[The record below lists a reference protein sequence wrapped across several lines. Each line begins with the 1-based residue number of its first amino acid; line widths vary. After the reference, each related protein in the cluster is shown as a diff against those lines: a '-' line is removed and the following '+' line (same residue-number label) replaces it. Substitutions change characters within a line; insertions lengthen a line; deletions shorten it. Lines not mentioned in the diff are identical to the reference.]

1 MAVVAG
7 EADGDFQAVAGV
19 AFNDDFAAVGADDA
33 LGDHEAEAA
42 AALLRGE
49 VGFEDAGHGFLGHT
63 AAGVGESDVDP
74 FVVGTGA
81 DFEESALLHGFARV
95 FDDVVE
101 GLFELVLVDLEN
113 GESGGEVEFEEDVAG
128 LEFGPEEFRGVAD
141 EGVEVVRGAL
151 QRGGADGAEELGDDG
166 VEAFDFFLSHF
177 ERVKEGVLL
186 FGGEFAQAAFE
197 ELEVDGE
204 GVEGVADFVGHAG
217 GKELEGGYA
226 FAFQRFLRGAVTL
239 GEVAHDE
246 GVTGMLAVSGF
257 VVVLGEERD
266 DIKIEDAVGG
276 VEDFDVTGDHFAALS
291 QFFPTQAADVLGER
305 TAERGGGVEAEE
317 ESGGIVHV
325 DDRAGGVGDNDA
337 FADGV
342 EDGLEEAF
350 VAGQLDKESFDVF
363 RLDAAEA
370 GEEFV
375 EEGAFHFRGWGP
387 LGPWGLI
394 ADRGRS

>member
-1 MAVVAG
+1 MDLAVVAG

-33 LGDHEAEAA
+33 LGNHEAETA

-49 VGFEDAGHGFLGHT
+49 VGFEDAGHGFLGHA

-74 FVVGTGA
+74 FAVGTGA
-81 DFEESALLHGFARV
+81 DFEEAALLHGFALV

-101 GLFELVLVDLEN
+101 GLLELVLVDFED
-113 GESGGEVEFEEDVAG
+113 GESGGEVEFEEDVPG
-128 LEFGPEEFRGVAD
+128 LEFGSEEFGGVAD

-151 QRGGADGAEELGDDG
+151 QWGGADGAEELGDDG

-186 FGGEFAQAAFE
+186 LGGEFAQAAFE

-217 GKELEGGYA
+217 GEELEGGDA
-226 FAFQRFLRGAVTL
+226 FAFQRFLRSAVTL

-257 VVVLGEERD
+257 VVVLGEERN

-276 VEDFDVTGDHFAALS
+276 VKDFDVAGDHFAALG
-291 QFFPTQAADVLGER
+291 QFFPAQSADVFGER
-305 TAERGGGVEAEE
+305 TADGGRGVEAEE
-317 ESGGIVHV
+317 EPGGIVHV
-325 DDRAGGVGDNDA
+325 DDRAGGVSDDDT

-342 EDGLEEAF
+342 KNGLEEAF

-375 EEGAFHFRGWGP
+375 EEGAFHF
-387 LGPWGLI
+387 
-394 ADRGRS
+394 